1 MEINIVAMKDISELA
16 ASSTAV
22 FSSDITRYFNQEHYS
37 ESGHQGAIALD
48 PDVYFMINGTVA
60 EKTKYIEQMN
70 IDFYSF
76 EWLDTSALSA
86 VDLSQKFVNYKVEKT
101 KDRTRGYS
109 AGQDITGL

>member
-1 MEINIVAMKDISELA
+1 M
-16 ASSTAV
+16 
-22 FSSDITRYFNQEHYS
+22 
-37 ESGHQGAIALD
+37 D

-60 EKTKYIEQMN
+60 EKTKYIEQTN
-70 IDFYSF
+70 ISFYAF

-109 AGQDITGL
+109 AG